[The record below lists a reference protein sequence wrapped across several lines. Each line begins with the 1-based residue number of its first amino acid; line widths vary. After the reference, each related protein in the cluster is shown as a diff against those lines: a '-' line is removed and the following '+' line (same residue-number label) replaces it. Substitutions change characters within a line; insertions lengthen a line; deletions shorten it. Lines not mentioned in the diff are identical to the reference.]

1 MDNNDD
7 NTNTFVAKITFE
19 SYCLT
24 NKTVVVAAGIAVNKT
39 HTFLHNELIGKN
51 DKHKSIKQGIIIRR

>member
-19 SYCLT
+19 SYCLA
-24 NKTVVVAAGIAVNKT
+24 NKTVVVAASIAVNKT
-39 HTFLHNELIGKN
+39 HTFLHNELIENK
-51 DKHKSIKQGIIIRR
+51 IKELYAD